1 MRGFAMLLGYLL
13 LIPYGGIRAQDLN
26 HTHDFPEEPT
36 LTWPVLGG
44 ALAGLGGWVA
54 GGVIGASIGT
64 NCDHDFCELEGFI
77 YGAAAGGTL
86 GLALGTHV
94 GNRRR
99 GNLALNVLTGGAVW
113 FASLGA
119 YHALGGDLGEVD
131 AAAVWV
137 VEPLVQF
144 IATVVVERVVGR
156 AREEQHVPR
165 LSVIPRRDGVAV
177 GLSLSF

>member
-1 MRGFAMLLGYLL
+1 MRGVAAVVAVVL
-13 LIPYGGIRAQDLN
+13 LISFSGIRAQDLKSN
-26 HTHDFPEEPT
+26 HEFPEEPT

-44 ALAGLGGWVA
+44 ALVGLGSWVA
-54 GGVIGASIGT
+54 GGIVGASIGT

-99 GNLALNVLTGGAVW
+99 GNFALNVLTGGAVW

-119 YHALGGDLGEVD
+119 YHALGADLGEED

-137 VEPLVQF
+137 VEPIAQF
-144 IATVVVERVVGR
+144 IATVVVERAVGR
-156 AREEQHVPR
+156 AREERHVPR
-165 LSVIPRRDGVAV
+165 LSVIPRLDGVAV